1 MFNYKK
7 NLDIMPDQGWSMLPV
22 GSKRA
27 LYQEYAVD
35 VEKYKDLY
43 LPCNEDYFVKTW
55 SANFPEIRL
64 RKHCRF
70 AKCDFC
76 IEMRDPPNTLSAQ
89 EQLECQNRLRDHL
102 AWAITRQGLLP

>member
-27 LYQEYAVD
+27 LYQEYAID

-43 LPCNEDYFVKTW
+43 LPCNEDYFVKT
-55 SANFPEIRL
+55 
-64 RKHCRF
+64 
-70 AKCDFC
+70 
-76 IEMRDPPNTLSAQ
+76 
-89 EQLECQNRLRDHL
+89 
-102 AWAITRQGLLP
+102 